1 MLSGGG
7 NLGALQV
14 GMLRALA
21 ERHVVPD
28 LVLGCSVGALNG
40 VAFAAEP
47 ELSGV
52 RRLEALWLSITSD
65 SLMPSSWLP
74 ATFQLARKG
83 ESLHGNEGLVET
95 INRILEVQR
104 FEELTVPFQCVATDL
119 DSATESWFDE
129 GELLPALLASA
140 ALPAVYPVVHIDG
153 RRYMDGAIVND
164 IPLSRAVAL
173 GARRIY
179 VLHVGQSGR
188 PRGEIKRPLDAAV
201 IAYWIARQSR
211 LARDLSAVPR
221 NTEVLVLPPGE
232 RPQIRYDD
240 FSHTQELMT
249 HGYLSTSRYLDARV
263 GHHRALPGEHDLGE
277 SA

>member
-1 MLSGGG
+1 
-7 NLGALQV
+7 
-14 GMLRALA
+14 MLRALA
-21 ERHVVPD
+21 ERRVRPD

-65 SLMPSSWLP
+65 GLMPSSWLP
-74 ATFQLARKG
+74 VTFQLARKG

-95 INRILEVQR
+95 INRILDVQR
-104 FEELTVPFQCVATDL
+104 FEELVVPFQCVATDI
-119 DSATESWFDE
+119 DSATECWFDE
-129 GELLPALLASA
+129 GELLRALLASA
-140 ALPAVYPVVHIDG
+140 ALPAVYPVVHING
-153 RRYMDGAIVND
+153 RRYMDGAVLND
-164 IPLSRAVAL
+164 IPLSRALAL

-188 PRGEIKRPLDAAV
+188 PRGEIKRPLDAAI

-211 LARDLSAVPR
+211 LARDLSEVPR
-221 NTEVLVLPPGE
+221 STEVIVLPPGE

-249 HGYLSTSRYLDARV
+249 HGYLSATRFLDD
-263 GHHRALPGEHDLGE
+263 RAEHNRPPAAEQALDE